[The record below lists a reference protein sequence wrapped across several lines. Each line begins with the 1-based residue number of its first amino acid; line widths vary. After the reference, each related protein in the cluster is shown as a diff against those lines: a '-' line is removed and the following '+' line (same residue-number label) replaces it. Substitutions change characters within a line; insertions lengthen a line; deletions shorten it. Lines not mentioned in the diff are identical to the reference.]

1 MKAIVNEGCIGCGL
15 CASTCPA
22 VFTLEDGVAVAMA
35 GDIPEEELPAAAEA
49 RDGCPVSVI
58 DIQADVP
65 PQAAAA
71 APKTAL
77 RRFDGLQC
85 GFCLSAAGRSCPFG
99 AKCAETAAVAASPP
113 VSAPPVRVHTAA
125 HIHCSSFS
133 RSSLL
138 YVSGSSRR
146 GP

>member
-58 DIQADVP
+58 D
-65 PQAAAA
+65 
-71 APKTAL
+71 
-77 RRFDGLQC
+77 LQC